1 MPDPNAPNLG
11 EDADLPPVQGG
22 AIQPAKSLK
31 EARGR
36 KTLTLVDL
44 DGVPHQL
51 PALRFRDLEEIEEL
65 CEGFDRFYDS
75 RHKIRNANFVLW
87 LAARNEGLTKAQRLA
102 HAWARTREEVDD
114 LFGGSNSDL
123 MRLATE
129 IMNMSGFDMH
139 VRSAEGSEPSP
150 LAATGGA
157 LSPPASPSDSAT
169 TPSTT

>member
-1 MPDPNAPNLG
+1 MVSWFDLLFLEERYERWLIYFYGLVDP
-11 EDADLPPVQGG
+11 
-22 AIQPAKSLK
+22 LK
-31 EARGR
+31 ER
-36 KTLTLVDL
+36 
-44 DGVPHQL
+44 
-51 PALRFRDLEEIEEL
+51 EIEEL